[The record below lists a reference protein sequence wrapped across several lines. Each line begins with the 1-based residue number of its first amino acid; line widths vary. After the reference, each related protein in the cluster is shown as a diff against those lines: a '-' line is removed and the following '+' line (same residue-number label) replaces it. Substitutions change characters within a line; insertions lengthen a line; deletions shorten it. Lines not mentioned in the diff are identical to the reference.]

1 MLQTDGLLKEAGR
14 VYRVDLLNL
23 ITARR
28 VRRTIVETAIAMLV
42 LVSITITCYR
52 LQLNLATATILYVVV
67 VVLLSRIGEFA
78 SSVSASIVAAVC
90 LAHLAPPAYSFRV
103 DDPLDDVA
111 ILGFLLVSLIIAHL
125 VSQLRRMREQA
136 LSSVNRALID
146 AEERERARIARELHD
161 DIGQR
166 LAMVEVGI
174 DQLRADVSRQT
185 SEGLDRMDEVA
196 GELRGVSSDIQS
208 LAHSLHSPK
217 LEYLGLVKS
226 SRSFCREFGNQYKV
240 QINFESRDLQK
251 VLPLDV
257 SLCFFR
263 VLQEALHNSAKHS
276 GTREA
281 EVELFETADSIHLI
295 VRDKGQGFDLKTAM
309 KERGLGIV
317 SMQERVKLVGG
328 ELSIDSQPSGGTTIH
343 ARVPMSLRT
352 SADTPA

>member
-1 MLQTDGLLKEAGR
+1 
-14 VYRVDLLNL
+14 
-23 ITARR
+23 
-28 VRRTIVETAIAMLV
+28 MLV

-78 SSVSASIVAAVC
+78 SSVSASIIAAVC
-90 LAHLAPPAYSFRV
+90 LAHLAPPAYSLRV
-103 DDPLDDVA
+103 DDPLDGVA

-125 VSQLRRMREQA
+125 VSQLRRMREEA
-136 LSSVNRALID
+136 LSSVHRALID
-146 AEERERARIARELHD
+146 AEERERARIAREELHD

-240 QINFESRDLQK
+240 QVNFESRDLQK

-263 VLQEALHNSAKHS
+263 VLQEALHNSAKYS

-295 VRDKGQGFDLKTAM
+295 VRDNGQGFDLKTAM

-317 SMQERVKLVGG
+317 SMRERVKLVGG

>member
-1 MLQTDGLLKEAGR
+1 
-14 VYRVDLLNL
+14 
-23 ITARR
+23 
-28 VRRTIVETAIAMLV
+28 MLV

-78 SSVSASIVAAVC
+78 SSVSASIIAAVC
-90 LAHLAPPAYSFRV
+90 LAHLAPPAYSLRV
-103 DDPLDDVA
+103 DDPLDGVA

-125 VSQLRRMREQA
+125 VSQLRRMREEA
-136 LSSVNRALID
+136 LSSVHRALID
-146 AEERERARIARELHD
+146 AEERERARIAREELHD

-240 QINFESRDLQK
+240 QVNFESRDLQK

-295 VRDKGQGFDLKTAM
+295 VRDNGQGFDLKTAM

-317 SMQERVKLVGG
+317 SMRERVKLVGG
-328 ELSIDSQPSGGTTIH
+328 ELSIDSQL
-343 ARVPMSLRT
+343 RVNSESR
-352 SADTPA
+352 S